1 MRQLK
6 GDLTILVRT
15 LLYEMKNIFRPIG
28 WFKWKLVSYQ
38 KFFKKMEISKI
49 WQTTKFYNSNYYRL
63 NTTNYARQKT

>member
-38 KFFKKMEISKI
+38 KFKKKKKLL
-49 WQTTKFYNSNYYRL
+49 KFDKLPNF
-63 NTTNYARQKT
+63 TIPIITG